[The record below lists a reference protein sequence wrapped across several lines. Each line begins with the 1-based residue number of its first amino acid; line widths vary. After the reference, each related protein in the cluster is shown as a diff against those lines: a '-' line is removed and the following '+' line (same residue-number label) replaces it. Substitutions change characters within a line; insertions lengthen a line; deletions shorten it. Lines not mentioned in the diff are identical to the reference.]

1 MIFEVIG
8 KATKNSPVESLFSAE
23 VTSVQMMDTLLL
35 FYKKMGLIP
44 GAETFE
50 ITDVVPN
57 GNKHAYHIPRPL
69 ISYGINSYRR
79 WLMKQNPQLAKLT
92 SELATV

>member
-8 KATKNSPVESLFSAE
+8 KATPNSKEAPLFSAE

-35 FYKKMGLIP
+35 FYKRMGLIP

-50 ITDVVPN
+50 ITSVIPN
-57 GNKHAYHIPRPL
+57 GKRHQYHVPRPL

-79 WLMKQNPQLAKLT
+79 WLARTNPELAKLST
-92 SELATV
+92 ELTTV

>member
-8 KATKNSPVESLFSAE
+8 KATPNSKVEPLFSAE

-35 FYKKMGLIP
+35 FYKQMGLIP

-50 ITDVVPN
+50 ITEVVPN
-57 GNKHAYHIPRPL
+57 GKKNTYHIPRPL
-69 ISYGINSYRR
+69 ISYGINSYRK
-79 WLMKQNPQLAKLT
+79 WLDKTFEN
-92 SELATV
+92 S